1 MAHLYPFSL
10 PSDQQS
16 SVPNPPA
23 SLDTPWLRGIPSS
36 WNMIM
41 TKKIMAST
49 THNLSVV
56 SNSITM
62 CIHGKHLLYD
72 YNVGKTITSHPQV
85 ITIFIG
91 GMFTMPKWVLY
102 GIVLPT

>member
-1 MAHLYPFSL
+1 MEY
-10 PSDQQS
+10 D
-16 SVPNPPA
+16 N
-23 SLDTPWLRGIPSS
+23 D
-36 WNMIM
+36 
-41 TKKIMAST
+41 KKIMAST
-49 THNLSVV
+49 NHHLSVV

-62 CIHGKHLLYD
+62 CIHGKHLLND
-72 YNVGKTITSHPQV
+72 YNVGKTITNHPQV